1 MRRTPAGRGQHQP
14 SPFDPAPTVQR
25 TASPQTDPHQSNW
38 SVSTTAGVIPPTARG
53 RATRAALIQSARQV
67 FERDG
72 FLEARI
78 TDITATANVATGS
91 FYSYF
96 ASKEKIFSA
105 VIDEMIRDEGLQ
117 SPGLAFLADA
127 RENLVSEMA
136 RYHRDYLLRY
146 ARNAKLMSV
155 MEQVTNVSQEFRG
168 HRTANAQSVMQS
180 SAEAIRR
187 LQAAGIVDPNLNPM
201 QTARSLSVMV
211 SRSAYV
217 AFVLE
222 RETVEQID
230 VLVSTLGRLWLNALR
245 IEVDP
250 AELALLG

>member
-1 MRRTPAGRGQHQP
+1 MQNAASRRGAPSRPHGGGIGRPG
-14 SPFDPAPTVQR
+14 A
-25 TASPQTDPHQSNW
+25 
-38 SVSTTAGVIPPTARG
+38 IPPTSRG
-53 RATRAALIQSARQV
+53 RATRAALIGAARQI

-78 TDITATANVATGS
+78 TDITAAASTATGS

-96 ASKEKIFSA
+96 SSKEEIFSA
-105 VIDEMIRDEGLQ
+105 VIDELNRTDGLQ
-117 SPGLAFLADA
+117 TPRLDYLAGA
-127 RENLVSEMA
+127 EGNLVSIIA
-136 RYHRDYLLRY
+136 RNHREYLLRY

-155 MEQVTNVSQEFRG
+155 MEQVTNISQEFRD
-168 HRTANAQSVMQS
+168 HRTAYAQSAIQGG
-180 SAEAIRR
+180 AEAIRC
-187 LQAAGIVDPNLNPM
+187 LQAAGIADPSLDPI

-222 RETVEQID
+222 QETVEQID

-250 AELALLG
+250 TELAQLDRGSAPSGDGA